1 MMGSP
6 SHRATQV
13 SHMREIAAAHRIPEQ
28 VQRVPGQHRTKNTHE
43 QLHADQLERH
53 CQPHL

>member
-28 VQRVPGQHRTKNTHE
+28 VQRVPGQHRTKNTH
-43 QLHADQLERH
+43 
-53 CQPHL
+53 